1 MEPLPQNPDP
11 LDSCRIFAVNYKA
24 GRASPKTLLRMK
36 HPMDRRWLPRA
47 NLNPQEIPTGK
58 TSQVLQ
64 EWHKPI
70 LAYPSLFLS
79 HQELQL
85 RCPPDTQSI
94 LPCLPGCSVVF
105 FGVCSIRRK
114 EKNLSGMGQRCW
126 QEWLG
131 ARGSCA
137 AARGS
142 GARTNPGEG
151 EFPHHPHGEKSR
163 EKMEQETRGVQ
174 GRVARHDPRDVWD
187 GSGIPALTRA
197 AWLSSPSPALPPPP
211 VVSAAGSRLSPL
223 CCLFTGGPTQPSTS
237 CSPGEPGV
245 HRELSHTSQGSS
257 LLSGTGG
264 AFPFPACSSR
274 WVTDLHSPSS
284 RLHQPSPSH

>member
-11 LDSCRIFAVNYKA
+11 LDSCRIFAMNYKA

-85 RCPPDTQSI
+85 RCPPDIQSI

-114 EKNLSGMGQRCW
+114 EKKPL
-126 QEWLG
+126 
-131 ARGSCA
+131 
-137 AARGS
+137 
-142 GARTNPGEG
+142 
-151 EFPHHPHGEKSR
+151 
-163 EKMEQETRGVQ
+163 
-174 GRVARHDPRDVWD
+174 WD
-187 GSGIPALTRA
+187 GTEVLAGVAGSKRQLCCSSRVWSKNKPWGRRI
-197 AWLSSPSPALPPPP
+197 SPSPPWREKQRENG
-211 VVSAAGSRLSPL
+211 AGDKRSSGK
-223 CCLFTGGPTQPSTS
+223 GGQ
-237 CSPGEPGV
+237 
-245 HRELSHTSQGSS
+245 
-257 LLSGTGG
+257 
-264 AFPFPACSSR
+264 A
-274 WVTDLHSPSS
+274 
-284 RLHQPSPSH
+284 